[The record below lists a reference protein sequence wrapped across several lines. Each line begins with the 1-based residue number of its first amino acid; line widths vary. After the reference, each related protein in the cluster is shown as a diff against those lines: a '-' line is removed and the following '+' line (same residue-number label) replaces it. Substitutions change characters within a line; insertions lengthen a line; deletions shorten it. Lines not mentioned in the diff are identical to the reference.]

1 MTTQRR
7 TRRHSPATDQQDRLR
22 ALTLDASPA
31 ARRLRARIP
40 RSHAEPAPPHRGVPP
55 IPSAPYAVTGT
66 HTPYRPEASGGAPC
80 PERIGRP
87 ATAPRQGPATGLR
100 RPDVPE
106 DTVTWP
112 PDPGHR
118 GGKTSGDRVSR
129 SRDWPERH
137 PDDLLGVT
145 APPRPSPAGS
155 SSARGPSEENRAG
168 RATVPAPRAVEGS
181 RKATVPAPRTSEEN
195 PDGKAVVPAPRPSGE
210 SRGGKAAGPAKRDTG
225 ENADERAAVS
235 ARRAG
240 VPEGAS
246 GPDAWPDPAGGR
258 HRRPDRPPSGYS
270 EFDPEPSG
278 SLLERLA
285 RRLPTRA
292 ALSRR
297 AVVALAV
304 LGALAVVLV
313 LALYHRPTTVSA
325 PEMVTHSAPVPATAV
340 EGDSARTPARETGTE
355 AGEAGAGA
363 AGAAAPEEDLVVHVG
378 GEVSDPGLYTLPSG
392 SRVADAVEEAGGALP
407 DADLDLLNLARP
419 LVDGEQVLVGVPAP
433 AGTGVPGSG
442 PQGTGGLVDINRAD
456 RALLET
462 LPGVGTVIADNIVS
476 YREEHGPFRSVDD
489 LVNVDRIGDKIL
501 ADLQPH
507 VTVG

>member
-7 TRRHSPATDQQDRLR
+7 TRRHSPGTDQQERLR

-40 RSHAEPAPPHRGVPP
+40 RSHARSAPPPRDAPQ

-66 HTPYRPEASGGAPC
+66 HTPYRPEASGGAPS
-80 PERIGRP
+80 PERTGRP
-87 ATAPRQGPATGLR
+87 AAAPRGGPAAGPP
-100 RPDVPE
+100 RPDTPE
-106 DTVTWP
+106 DTAAWSP
-112 PDPGHR
+112 PPGHQ
-118 GGKTSGDRVSR
+118 G
-129 SRDWPERH
+129 
-137 PDDLLGVT
+137 
-145 APPRPSPAGS
+145 
-155 SSARGPSEENRAG
+155 G
-168 RATVPAPRAVEGS
+168 RAA
-181 RKATVPAPRTSEEN
+181 
-195 PDGKAVVPAPRPSGE
+195 VPAPRPSGE
-210 SRGGKAAGPAKRDTG
+210 ARGGKAAGPVRRDTG
-225 ENADERAAVS
+225 ADADERTAVS

-240 VPEGAS
+240 APEGVS
-246 GPDAWPDPAGGR
+246 GPDAGSDPAGGR
-258 HRRPDRPPSGYS
+258 HRRPERPPSGYA

-285 RRLPTRA
+285 RRLPPRA

-313 LALYHRPTTVSA
+313 LALYHRPTTVPA
-325 PEMVTHSAPVPATAV
+325 PEMVTRAAPVPAAAA
-340 EGDSARTPARETGTE
+340 EGDSALTPAQDAGTETGE
-355 AGEAGAGA
+355 ADAGA

-433 AGTGVPGSG
+433 AGAGVPGSG
-442 PQGTGGLVDINRAD
+442 PQGAGGLVDINRAD

-462 LPGVGTVIADNIVS
+462 LPGVGAVIADNIVS

-489 LVNVDRIGDKIL
+489 LVNVDRIGDKTL

>member
-7 TRRHSPATDQQDRLR
+7 TRRHSPETDQQDRLR

-40 RSHAEPAPPHRGVPP
+40 RSHAQPAPPPRGVPP

-87 ATAPRQGPATGLR
+87 ETAPRRDPATGLR
-100 RPDVPE
+100 RPDASE
-106 DTVTWP
+106 DTATRP
-112 PDPGHR
+112 PAPRHR
-118 GGKTSGDRVSR
+118 GGRTSGDRVDR
-129 SRDWPERH
+129 SRGWPERH

-145 APPRPSPAGS
+145 VPPDPSPAGS
-155 SSARGPSEENRAG
+155 PSARGPSEENRAG

-181 RKATVPAPRTSEEN
+181 RTGKATVPAPRTSGEN
-195 PDGKAVVPAPRPSGE
+195 RDGKAVVPAPRPSGE
-210 SRGGKAAGPAKRDTG
+210 IRSAKAAGPVRRGTG
-225 ENADERAAVS
+225 ENADERTAGS
-235 ARRAG
+235 ARRADA
-240 VPEGAS
+240 PEGAS
-246 GPDAWPDPAGGR
+246 GPDAWSDPTGGR
-258 HRRPDRPPSGYS
+258 HRRPERPPSGYA
-270 EFDPEPSG
+270 EFVPEPPG

-285 RRLPTRA
+285 RRLPPRA

-313 LALYHRPTTVSA
+313 LALYHRPTTVPA
-325 PEMVTHSAPVPATAV
+325 PEMVTRAAPVPATAA
-340 EGDSARTPARETGTE
+340 ESDSVRETGTE
-355 AGEAGAGA
+355 AGETGAGA

-433 AGTGVPGSG
+433 AGAGVPGSG

-462 LPGVGTVIADNIVS
+462 LPGVGAVIADNIVS

-489 LVNVDRIGDKIL
+489 LVNVDRIGDKVL